1 VFSTSFFKRFLAGGA
16 IIASA
21 ACAGVGHRAVP
32 PAQSLVFYT
41 VTAELALARHEPRVA
56 ALQYVTAAD
65 LDRELLPRA
74 VQVADEGLQPDVEL
88 QEAERWIRADAAEL
102 AAQRAA
108 ARAALSL
115 HLVTTSA
122 AHDRYLLNNAPDGL
136 EAESARLE
144 TELRA
149 ADDVY
154 GARQVADRLAQGAP
168 PSMRSLRLQG
178 FTALR
183 ADDPAAAARSFA
195 AALAQPDS
203 ADPRADLTQAWRRA
217 RILAG
222 EVEAPLAE
230 AQTEVAQDASAEHRF
245 DYALLLWTAR
255 RDALARVQL
264 QSLVGEAQSRPEAL
278 RVLAL
283 IDFQSGDDGAAATRF
298 TELAT
303 SGAFLDDCFYYL
315 GLIAERHGDLERALR
330 SYARVQSGDNLVPS
344 LLRAAAI
351 LYKHGAEN
359 QAEDLLDRLQG
370 DESGAVPQ
378 ILAARADLYAQA
390 GHSDRALALLQ
401 ESRLQYPYSVELRYA
416 MATELEQVGQ
426 VDAALGQLRELL
438 KERPDD
444 PAAMNAL
451 GYTLADHSLQLR
463 QARALIEQAY
473 TAAPKSAAI
482 RDSLG
487 WVLYRQGRAAEAL
500 PYLQGAFDDEPGGD
514 IGAHLGEV
522 LWRLDQRDAAERVW
536 TEARRV
542 DDDNRL
548 VQATRQRLHEQAHAG
563 S

>member
-1 VFSTSFFKRFLAGGA
+1 
-16 IIASA
+16 
-21 ACAGVGHRAVP
+21 
-32 PAQSLVFYT
+32 
-41 VTAELALARHEPRVA
+41 LALARREPRVA

-65 LDRELLPRA
+65 LDHEFLPRA
-74 VQVADEGLQPDVEL
+74 VEVADAGLQPDVEL

-115 HLVTTSA
+115 HLIATSA
-122 AHDRYLLNNAPDGL
+122 AHDRYLLNNAPDGF

-154 GARQVADRLAQGAP
+154 GARQVADRLALGAP
-168 PSMRSLRLQG
+168 PSTMSLRLQA

-195 AALAQPDS
+195 AALTQPGS
-203 ADPRADLTQAWRRA
+203 TDPRGELTQAWRRA
-217 RILAG
+217 RVLAG
-222 EVEAPLAE
+222 DVEAPLAE
-230 AQTEVAQDASAEHRF
+230 AQADVLKDGSAAHRF
-245 DYALLLWTAR
+245 DYALLLWSAR
-255 RDALARVQL
+255 RDALARAQL
-264 QSLVGEAQSRPEAL
+264 QSLSTEAQSRPEAL

-283 IDFQSGDDGAAATRF
+283 IDFQSGDDAAAATRF

-315 GLIAERHGDLERALR
+315 GLIADRHGDLERALR
-330 SYARVQSGDNLVPS
+330 SYARVQSGENLVPA

-351 LYKHGAEN
+351 LYKHGAEG
-359 QAEDLLDRLQG
+359 QAEDLLERLQS
-370 DESGAVPQ
+370 DETGSAPQ

-390 GHSDRALALLQ
+390 GHSDRALALLEQ
-401 ESRLQYPYSVELRYA
+401 SRLQYPYSVELRYST
-416 MATELEQVGQ
+416 ATVLEEIGQ
-426 VDAALGQLRELL
+426 VDTALGQLRELF

-451 GYTLADHSLQLR
+451 GYTLADHSRQLGR
-463 QARALIEQAY
+463 ARALIEQAY
-473 TAAPKSAAI
+473 RAAPKSAAI

-487 WVLYRQGRAAEAL
+487 WVLYRQGRPAEAL
-500 PYLQGAFDDEPGGD
+500 PYLQGAFADEPGGE

-542 DDDNRL
+542 DAENRL
-548 VQATRQRLHEQAHAG
+548 VQATRQRLHEQAHDG

>member
-1 VFSTSFFKRFLAGGA
+1 
-16 IIASA
+16 
-21 ACAGVGHRAVP
+21 
-32 PAQSLVFYT
+32 
-41 VTAELALARHEPRVA
+41 
-56 ALQYVTAAD
+56 
-65 LDRELLPRA
+65 
-74 VQVADEGLQPDVEL
+74 
-88 QEAERWIRADAAEL
+88 
-102 AAQRAA
+102 
-108 ARAALSL
+108 
-115 HLVTTSA
+115 
-122 AHDRYLLNNAPDGL
+122 
-136 EAESARLE
+136 
-144 TELRA
+144 
-149 ADDVY
+149 
-154 GARQVADRLAQGAP
+154 
-168 PSMRSLRLQG
+168 MRSLRLQG

-183 ADDPAAAARSFA
+183 ADDPVAAARSFA

-230 AQTEVAQDASAEHRF
+230 AQAEVAQDGSAEHRF
-245 DYALLLWTAR
+245 DYALLLWSAR

-370 DESGAVPQ
+370 DETGAVPQ
-378 ILAARADLYAQA
+378 IVAARADLYAQA

-463 QARALIEQAY
+463 RARALIEQAY

-500 PYLQGAFDDEPGGD
+500 PYLQGAFDDDPGGD

-542 DDDNRL
+542 DNDNRL

>member
-1 VFSTSFFKRFLAGGA
+1 LA
-16 IIASA
+16 
-21 ACAGVGHRAVP
+21 
-32 PAQSLVFYT
+32 Q
-41 VTAELALARHEPRVA
+41 ARRQPRVA

-65 LDRELLPRA
+65 LDPGLLPRA
-74 VQVADEGLQPDVEL
+74 VQVADEGLQADVEL
-88 QEAERWIRADAAEL
+88 QEAERWIHADAGEL

-108 ARAALSL
+108 ARAALAL
-115 HLVTTSA
+115 HLITTSA
-122 AHDRYLLNNAPDGL
+122 AHDRYLLINAPDGL

-144 TELRA
+144 TELRGSE
-149 ADDVY
+149 DIY
-154 GARQVADRLAQGAP
+154 GARQVADRLAQGAQ
-168 PSMRSLRLQG
+168 PSTSSLRLQG

-195 AALAQPDS
+195 AALAQAGSP
-203 ADPRADLTQAWRRA
+203 DPRGDLTQAWRRA
-217 RILAG
+217 RVLAG
-222 EVEAPLAE
+222 DVDAPLAE
-230 AQTEVAQDASAEHRF
+230 AQAEIVKDASAEHRF
-245 DYALLLWTAR
+245 DYALLLWSAR

-264 QSLVGEAQSRPEAL
+264 QSLADESPSRPEAL

-283 IDFQSGDDGAAATRF
+283 MDFQSGDDATAATRF
-298 TELAT
+298 TALAT

-330 SYARVQSGDNLVPS
+330 SYARVQGGENLVPA
-344 LLRAAAI
+344 LLRAASI
-351 LYKHGAEN
+351 LYKHGAED

-370 DESGAVPQ
+370 DEAGSVPQ

-390 GHSDRALALLQ
+390 GHTDRALSLLE

-416 MATELEQVGQ
+416 MATELEQAGQ
-426 VDAALGQLRELL
+426 VDAALAQLRALL

-451 GYTLADHSLQLR
+451 GYTLADHSRQLR
-463 QARALIEQAY
+463 KARVLIEQAY

-487 WVLYRQGRAAEAL
+487 WVLYRQGRPAEAL

-536 TEARRV
+536 TQALRV
-542 DDDNRL
+542 DNDNRS
-548 VQATRQRLHEQAHAG
+548 VQATRQRLHEQAQAG